1 MDSPSRKEA
10 NRRYYIKNKAKLS
23 ENRRKRYLDV
33 EKPQSAR
40 KQFIEMLTQS
50 KYCGFEAHHD

>member
-40 KQFIEMLTQS
+40 KQFIEMLTQNC
-50 KYCGFEAHHD
+50 K